1 MHDELQPKYN
11 SIREFNS
18 RLLGKIKAI
27 ETLIQNREE
36 P

>member
-11 SIREFNS
+11 NIRESNS

-27 ETLIQNREE
+27 ETLIINREE
-36 P
+36 S